1 MARDFRTLK
10 DKLEIYFFNS
20 QEKMIKTVEDYLAQN
35 PNQVSNIYNLSM
47 TDERIRDYATNRDLL
62 KKYNNFAGFD
72 PNSPL
77 SIAEQYSYEQLKMF
91 SDMPLLSEVIKK
103 FDIIKRGLDLGG
115 DFDTSKIK
123 FTSLPRGVFNFGLA
137 SKGLIRKMEFYDV
150 ETKEVIDEKIVKEEV
165 LNSIKIFY
173 YLKSG
178 AKHFVRKQQKG
189 TMLVKDNFSDVEV
202 KYDENQKIWLPYK
215 DGKVFNGKGKNM
227 LKYSTTTKK
236 VYMYR
241 EKLGGGVS
249 PYVDLF
255 VGVNGLENL
264 DTENMLAKN
273 LSAFIVADILEK
285 AGVKV
290 RIYGLRTY
298 KDAVTNSSGTKYLED
313 TRTVFIAFSLKEY
326 GEQIDFGR
334 LASFTSDKRFFRVN
348 MWRIASALR
357 KMQTGEFRKGN
368 GISLYGG
375 EDDLYNS
382 FAIFKNWVFNKK
394 GTVDF
399 DTKINDKNLM
409 ILSGLP
415 KVDGEDKLTGKNA
428 DRTFRKIEQEVY
440 RTLDYVGMLLTKNP
454 KSFVGKVYKREKDN
468 PKYYDAKKQV
478 REYLEN
484 LITSNLT
491 IVPQFDLKDKDSDE
505 NKFSTPL
512 NEVPRITERTNE
524 LIDVINNVII

>member
-1 MARDFRTLK
+1 MPRDFRTLK

-20 QEKMIKTVEDYLAQN
+20 QEQMIRSVEDYLAQH
-35 PNQVSNIYNLSM
+35 PNEVSSINSQGTTDDNIRANASFYGYDRNSSM
-47 TDERIRDYATNRDLL
+47 
-62 KKYNNFAGFD
+62 
-72 PNSPL
+72 
-77 SIAEQYSYEQLKMF
+77 SIAEQYSYDQLKMF
-91 SDMPLLSEVIKK
+91 SDMPLLSEAIKK
-103 FDIIKRGLDLGG
+103 FEIIKRGLDLGG
-115 DFDTSKIK
+115 DFDASKIK

-137 SKGLIRKMEFYDV
+137 SKGLIRKTEFFDV
-150 ETKEVIDEKIVKEEV
+150 ENNQVIDEKIVREET
-165 LNSIKIFY
+165 LNNLKIYY

-178 AKHFVRKQQKG
+178 VKHSVRKQQEG
-189 TMLVKDNFSDVEV
+189 TMLVKDNFLDVV
-202 KYDENQKIWLPYK
+202 VNYDENQKIWLPYK
-215 DGKVFNGKGKNM
+215 DGKIFNGKGKNM
-227 LKYSTTTKK
+227 LKFSTTTKK

-255 VGVNGLENL
+255 VGVNGLEDL

-298 KDAVTNSSGTKYLED
+298 VDERERLSSGRIVDKD
-313 TRTVFIAFSLKEY
+313 QAVFIAYAIKEY

-348 MWRIASALR
+348 LWRIASALR
-357 KMQTGEFRKGN
+357 KKETGEYRKGKAY
-368 GISLYGG
+368 SLYGG
-375 EDDLYNS
+375 DDDLYNAFS
-382 FAIFKNWVFNKK
+382 MFKNWVFNKK
-394 GTVDF
+394 GTLQF

-409 ILSGLP
+409 VLSGLP
-415 KVDGEDKLTGKNA
+415 TVDKNDKLTGVNA
-428 DRTFRKIEQEVY
+428 DRTFRKIQKEVY

-454 KSFVGKVYKREKDN
+454 KAFVGKIYKREKDT
-468 PKYYDAKKQV
+468 PTQVQYYSDVKREV
-478 REYLEN
+478 RDYLEG

-491 IVPQFDLKDKDSDE
+491 IVPQYDLADKDSTD
-505 NKFSTPL
+505 NRFSTPL

-524 LIDVINNVII
+524 LIDFINNVIV

>member
-10 DKLEIYFFNS
+10 DRLEIYFFNS

-35 PNQVSNIYNLSM
+35 PNQVNSINSSGTTDQTIRGDASFYGYN
-47 TDERIRDYATNRDLL
+47 R
-62 KKYNNFAGFD
+62 
-72 PNSPL
+72 NSPL
-77 SIAEQYSYEQLKMF
+77 TLEQQYSYDQLKMF
-91 SDMPLLSEVIKK
+91 SDMPLLSEAIEK

-115 DFDTSKIK
+115 DFDASKIK

-137 SKGLIRKMEFYDV
+137 SKGLIRKTEFFDV
-150 ETKEVIDEKIVKEEV
+150 ETNQVIDEKIVKEEE
-165 LNSIKIFY
+165 LNNIKIFY

-178 AKHFVRKQQKG
+178 TKHFVRKQQKG
-189 TMLVKDNFSDVEV
+189 TMLVKDNFLDVEV
-202 KYDENQKIWLPYK
+202 NYDENQKIWLPYK
-215 DGKVFNGKGKNM
+215 DGKIFNGKGKNM
-227 LKYSTTTKK
+227 LSYSTTTKK

-255 VGVNGLENL
+255 VSVNGLKDL

-290 RIYGLRTY
+290 RIYGLRSY
-298 KDAVTNSSGTKYLED
+298 KDAVLNSSRRAYLDD
-313 TRTVFIAFSLKEY
+313 TQTVLIAYAIKEY

-348 MWRIASALR
+348 LWRIASALR
-357 KMQTGEFRKGN
+357 KMETGNYKEGK

-375 EDDLYNS
+375 DDDLYNA
-382 FAIFKNWVFNKK
+382 FTMFKNWVFNQK
-394 GTVDF
+394 GTLKF

-409 ILSGLP
+409 VLSGLP
-415 KVDGEDKLTGKNA
+415 TVDSNDKLTGRNA
-428 DRTFRKIEQEVY
+428 DRTFRKIEKEVY

-454 KSFVGKVYKREKDN
+454 KAFVGKIYKREKDTPKIEAFYSN
-468 PKYYDAKKQV
+468 PKQEI

-484 LITSNLT
+484 LIRSNLT
-491 IVPQFDLKDKDSDE
+491 IVPQYDLVDRDSPD
-505 NKFSTPL
+505 NRFSTPL

-524 LIDVINNVII
+524 LIDVINNVIV

>member
-1 MARDFRTLK
+1 MGRDFRTLK

-20 QEKMIKTVEDYLAQN
+20 QEKMIKTVEDYLAQH
-35 PNQVSNIYNLSM
+35 PNEVNSINRQGTTDDNIRGDASFYGYDQNSALSL
-47 TDERIRDYATNRDLL
+47 T
-62 KKYNNFAGFD
+62 
-72 PNSPL
+72 
-77 SIAEQYSYEQLKMF
+77 EQYSYDQLKMF
-91 SDMPLLSEVIKK
+91 SDMPLLTDAINK

-115 DFDTSKIK
+115 DFDASKIK

-137 SKGLIRKMEFYDV
+137 SKGLIRKTEFYDV
-150 ETKEVIDEKIVKEEV
+150 ESKEVIDEKIVKQEE
-165 LNSIKIFY
+165 LNNIVIFY
-173 YLKSG
+173 YLRSG
-178 AKHFVRKQQKG
+178 TKHFVRKQQKG
-189 TMLVKDNFSDVEV
+189 TMLVKDNFLDVEV
-202 KYDENQKIWLPYK
+202 NFDEKQKIWLPYK
-215 DGKVFNGKGKNM
+215 NGKVFNGKGKNM
-227 LKYSTTTKK
+227 LSYSTTTKK

-255 VGVNGLENL
+255 VGVNGLQNL

-298 KDAVTNSSGTKYLED
+298 TDNTNYPNV
-313 TRTVFIAFSLKEY
+313 VFIAYALKEY

-348 MWRIASALR
+348 LWRIASALR
-357 KMQTGEFRKGN
+357 KMETGDYKEGK

-375 EDDLYNS
+375 SDDLYNS
-382 FAIFKNWVFNKK
+382 FTMFKNWVFNKK
-394 GTVDF
+394 GTVQF

-409 ILSGLP
+409 VLSGLP
-415 KVDGEDKLTGKNA
+415 SVDSDDRLTGQNA
-428 DRTFRKIEQEVY
+428 DETFKKIEQEVY

-454 KSFVGKVYKREKDN
+454 KAFVGKIYKREKDN
-468 PKYYDAKKQV
+468 PRYYNAKTQIK
-478 REYLEN
+478 EYLEN

-491 IVPQFDLKDKDSDE
+491 IVPQYDLNDRDSPD
-505 NKFSTPL
+505 NRFSTPL

-524 LIDVINNVII
+524 LIDVINNVIV

>member
-1 MARDFRTLK
+1 MGRDFRTLK

-20 QEKMIKTVEDYLAQN
+20 QEKMIKTVEDYLAQH
-35 PNQVSNIYNLSM
+35 PNEVNSINRQGTTDDNIRGDASFYGYDQNSALSL
-47 TDERIRDYATNRDLL
+47 T
-62 KKYNNFAGFD
+62 
-72 PNSPL
+72 
-77 SIAEQYSYEQLKMF
+77 EQYSYDQLKMF
-91 SDMPLLSEVIKK
+91 SDMPLLTDAINK

-115 DFDTSKIK
+115 DFDASKIK

-137 SKGLIRKMEFYDV
+137 SKGLIRKTEFYDV
-150 ETKEVIDEKIVKEEV
+150 ESKEVIDEKIVKQEE
-165 LNSIKIFY
+165 LNNIVIFY
-173 YLKSG
+173 YLRSG
-178 AKHFVRKQQKG
+178 TKHFVRKQQKG
-189 TMLVKDNFSDVEV
+189 TMLVKDNFLDVEV
-202 KYDENQKIWLPYK
+202 NFDEKQKIWLPYK
-215 DGKVFNGKGKNM
+215 NGKVFNGKGKNM
-227 LKYSTTTKK
+227 LSYSTTTKK

-255 VGVNGLENL
+255 VGVNGLQNL

-298 KDAVTNSSGTKYLED
+298 TDNTNYPNV
-313 TRTVFIAFSLKEY
+313 VFIAYALKEY

-348 MWRIASALR
+348 LWRIASALR
-357 KMQTGEFRKGN
+357 KMETGDYKEGK

-375 EDDLYNS
+375 SDDLYNS
-382 FAIFKNWVFNKK
+382 FTMFKNWVFNKK
-394 GTVDF
+394 GTVQF

-409 ILSGLP
+409 VLSGLP
-415 KVDGEDKLTGKNA
+415 SVDSDDRLTGQNA
-428 DRTFRKIEQEVY
+428 DETFKKIEQEVY

-454 KSFVGKVYKREKDN
+454 KAFVGKIYKREKDN
-468 PKYYDAKKQV
+468 PRYYNAKTQIK
-478 REYLEN
+478 EYLEN

-491 IVPQFDLKDKDSDE
+491 IVPQYDLTNLDSPD
-505 NKFSTPL
+505 NRFSTPL
-512 NEVPRITERTNE
+512 NEVPRITERTDE
-524 LIDVINNVII
+524 LIEVINNVIK

>member
-10 DKLEIYFFNS
+10 DNLEIYFFNS

-35 PNQVSNIYNLSM
+35 PNQVDRINEEGTNDDNIRYQP
-47 TDERIRDYATNRDLL
+47 DFYG
-62 KKYNNFAGFD
+62 YD
-72 PNSPL
+72 PNSAL
-77 SIAEQYSYEQLKMF
+77 SLAEQYSYDQLKMF
-91 SDMPLLSEVIKK
+91 SDMPLLTDAINK

-115 DFDTSKIK
+115 DFDASKIK

-137 SKGLIRKMEFYDV
+137 SKGLIRKTEFYDV
-150 ETKEVIDEKIVKEEV
+150 ERKEVIDEKIVKQEE
-165 LNSIKIFY
+165 LNNIVIFY
-173 YLKSG
+173 YLRSG
-178 AKHFVRKQQKG
+178 VKHFVRKQQKG
-189 TMLVKDNFSDVEV
+189 TMLVKDNFLDVEV
-202 KYDENQKIWLPYK
+202 NYDENQKIWLPYK
-215 DGKVFNGKGKNM
+215 DGKIFNGKGKNM
-227 LKYSTTTKK
+227 LSYSTTTKK

-255 VGVNGLENL
+255 VGVNGLQNL

-298 KDAVTNSSGTKYLED
+298 TDDDDV
-313 TRTVFIAFSLKEY
+313 VFIAYALKEY

-348 MWRIASALR
+348 LWRIASTLR
-357 KMQTGEFRKGN
+357 KMETGSYKQGK

-375 EDDLYNS
+375 SDDLYNS
-382 FAIFKNWVFNKK
+382 FTMFKNWVFNKK
-394 GTVDF
+394 GTVQF

-409 ILSGLP
+409 VLSGLP
-415 KVDGEDKLTGKNA
+415 SVDSNDRLTGRNA
-428 DRTFRKIEQEVY
+428 DDTFKKIEQEVY

-454 KSFVGKVYKREKDN
+454 KAFVGKIYKREKDN
-468 PKYYDAKKQV
+468 PRYYDAKTQIT
-478 REYLEN
+478 EYLEN

-491 IVPQFDLKDKDSDE
+491 IVPQYDLTDQNSPE
-505 NKFSTPL
+505 NRFSTPL

-524 LIDVINNVII
+524 LIDVINNVIV

>member
-1 MARDFRTLK
+1 
-10 DKLEIYFFNS
+10 
-20 QEKMIKTVEDYLAQN
+20 
-35 PNQVSNIYNLSM
+35 
-47 TDERIRDYATNRDLL
+47 
-62 KKYNNFAGFD
+62 
-72 PNSPL
+72 
-77 SIAEQYSYEQLKMF
+77 
-91 SDMPLLSEVIKK
+91 
-103 FDIIKRGLDLGG
+103 LDLGG
-115 DFDTSKIK
+115 DFDASKIK

-137 SKGLIRKMEFYDV
+137 SKGLIRKKEFYDV
-150 ETKEVIDEKIVKEEV
+150 ERNEIIDEKIVKEEK
-165 LNSIKIFY
+165 LNNIKIFY
-173 YLKSG
+173 YLRNG

-189 TMLVKDNFSDVEV
+189 TMLVKDNFLDVEV
-202 KYDENQKIWLPYK
+202 NYDENQKIWLPYK

-227 LKYSTTTKK
+227 LSYSTTTKK

-255 VGVNGLENL
+255 VGVNGLQDL

-298 KDAVTNSSGTKYLED
+298 TDRGSNPNA
-313 TRTVFIAFSLKEY
+313 VFIAYAIKEY

-348 MWRIASALR
+348 LWRIASTLR
-357 KMQTGEFRKGN
+357 KMVTGDYKEGK

-375 EDDLYNS
+375 DDDLYNAFS
-382 FAIFKNWVFNKK
+382 MFKNWVFNQK
-394 GTVDF
+394 GTVEF

-415 KVDGEDKLTGKNA
+415 TVDSSDKLTGRNA
-428 DRTFRKIEQEVY
+428 DRTFRKIQKEVY

-454 KSFVGKVYKREKDN
+454 KAFVGKIYKREKDTPTQVQYYSD
-468 PKYYDAKKQV
+468 PKTEV
-478 REYLEN
+478 RDYLEG
-484 LITSNLT
+484 LIRSNLT
-491 IVPQFDLKDKDSDE
+491 IVPQYDLVDKDSPD
-505 NKFSTPL
+505 NRFSTPL
-512 NEVPRITERTNE
+512 NEEPRIKERTDE
-524 LIDVINNVII
+524 LIDVINNVIV

>member
-10 DKLEIYFFNS
+10 DRLEIYFFNS
-20 QEKMIKTVEDYLAQN
+20 QEKMIRTVEDYLAQN
-35 PNQVSNIYNLSM
+35 PNQVN
-47 TDERIRDYATNRDLL
+47 RINETGTNDDSIR
-62 KKYNNFAGFD
+62 FD
-72 PNSPL
+72 PTFYGYNPNSAM
-77 SIAEQYSYEQLKMF
+77 SIQEQYSYDQLRMF
-91 SDMPLLSEVIKK
+91 SDMPLLTDAIQK

-115 DFDTSKIK
+115 DFDASKIK

-137 SKGLIRKMEFYDV
+137 SKGLIRKKEFYDV
-150 ETKEVIDEKIVKEEV
+150 ERNEIIDEKIVKEEK
-165 LNSIKIFY
+165 LNNIKIFY
-173 YLKSG
+173 YLRNG

-189 TMLVKDNFSDVEV
+189 TMLVKDNFLDVEV
-202 KYDENQKIWLPYK
+202 NYDENQKIWLPYK

-227 LKYSTTTKK
+227 LSYSTTTKK

-255 VGVNGLENL
+255 VGVNGLQDL

-298 KDAVTNSSGTKYLED
+298 TDRGSNPNA
-313 TRTVFIAFSLKEY
+313 VFIAYAIKEY

-348 MWRIASALR
+348 LWRIASTLR
-357 KMQTGEFRKGN
+357 KMVTGDYKEGK

-375 EDDLYNS
+375 DDDLYNAFS
-382 FAIFKNWVFNKK
+382 MFKNWVFNQK
-394 GTVDF
+394 GTVEF

-415 KVDGEDKLTGKNA
+415 TVDSSDKLTGRNA
-428 DRTFRKIEQEVY
+428 DRTFRKIQKEVY

-454 KSFVGKVYKREKDN
+454 KAFVGKIYKREKDTPTQVQYYSD
-468 PKYYDAKKQV
+468 PKTEV
-478 REYLEN
+478 RDYLEG
-484 LITSNLT
+484 LIRSNLT
-491 IVPQFDLKDKDSDE
+491 IVPQYDLVDKDSPD
-505 NKFSTPL
+505 NRFSTPL
-512 NEVPRITERTNE
+512 NEEPRIRERTDE
-524 LIDVINNVII
+524 LIDVINNVIV

>member
-10 DKLEIYFFNS
+10 DKLEIYFYNS
-20 QEKMIKTVEDYLAQN
+20 QEKMIRTVEDYLAQN
-35 PNQVSNIYNLSM
+35 PNQVNRINETG
-47 TDERIRDYATNRDLL
+47 TDDDSIR
-62 KKYNNFAGFD
+62 FD
-72 PNSPL
+72 PTFYGYNSNSPM
-77 SIAEQYSYEQLKMF
+77 SIQEQYSYDQLRMF
-91 SDMPLLSEVIKK
+91 SDMPLLTDAIQK
-103 FDIIKRGLDLGG
+103 FEIIKRGLDLGG
-115 DFDTSKIK
+115 DFDASKIK

-137 SKGLIRKMEFYDV
+137 SKGLIRKKEFYDV
-150 ETKEVIDEKIVKEEV
+150 ERNEIIDEKIVKEEK
-165 LNSIKIFY
+165 LNNIKIFY
-173 YLKSG
+173 YLRNG

-189 TMLVKDNFSDVEV
+189 TMLVKDNFLDVEV
-202 KYDENQKIWLPYK
+202 NYDENQKIWLPYK

-227 LKYSTTTKK
+227 LSYSTTTKK

-255 VGVNGLENL
+255 VGVNGLQDL

-298 KDAVTNSSGTKYLED
+298 TDRGNNPNA
-313 TRTVFIAFSLKEY
+313 VFIAYAIKEY

-348 MWRIASALR
+348 LWRIASTLR
-357 KMQTGEFRKGN
+357 KMVTGDYKEGK

-375 EDDLYNS
+375 DDDLYNAFS
-382 FAIFKNWVFNKK
+382 MFKNWVFNQK
-394 GTVDF
+394 GTVEF

-415 KVDGEDKLTGKNA
+415 TVDSSDKLTGRNA
-428 DRTFRKIEQEVY
+428 DRTFRKIQKEVY

-454 KSFVGKVYKREKDN
+454 KAFVGKIYKREKDTPTQVQYYSD
-468 PKYYDAKKQV
+468 PKTEV
-478 REYLEN
+478 RDYLEG
-484 LITSNLT
+484 LIRSNLT
-491 IVPQFDLKDKDSDE
+491 IVPQYDLVDKDSPD
-505 NKFSTPL
+505 NRFSTPL
-512 NEVPRITERTNE
+512 NEEPRIKERTDE
-524 LIDVINNVII
+524 LIDVINNVIV

>member
-20 QEKMIKTVEDYLAQN
+20 QEQMMRTVEDYLAQN
-35 PNQVSNIYNLSM
+35 PNQVNRINQEGTSDSNILGDANFYGYN
-47 TDERIRDYATNRDLL
+47 R
-62 KKYNNFAGFD
+62 
-72 PNSPL
+72 NSPL
-77 SIAEQYSYEQLKMF
+77 SIAEQYSYDQLRMF
-91 SDMPLLSEVIKK
+91 SDMPLLSQAINKFEVIKK
-103 FDIIKRGLDLGG
+103 GLDLGG
-115 DFDTSKIK
+115 DFDSSKIK

-137 SKGLIRKMEFYDV
+137 SKGLIRKAEFFDV
-150 ETKEVIDEKIVKEEV
+150 ERNEVIDEKIVREEK
-165 LNSIKIFY
+165 LNNNKIFY
-173 YLKSG
+173 YLRSG

-189 TMLVKDNFSDVEV
+189 TMLVKENFLGVEV
-202 KYDENQKIWLPYK
+202 NYDENQKIWLPYK
-215 DGKVFNGKGKNM
+215 DGKVFNGSGVNM

-255 VGVNGLENL
+255 VGVNGLQDL

-298 KDAVTNSSGTKYLED
+298 IDDENNPDA
-313 TRTVFIAFSLKEY
+313 VFIAYAIKEY
-326 GEQIDFGR
+326 GEAIDFGR

-357 KMQTGEFRKGN
+357 KMESGN
-368 GISLYGG
+368 YKAGKGISLYGG
-375 EDDLYNS
+375 DDDLYNA
-382 FAIFKNWVFNKK
+382 FTMFKNWVFNKK
-394 GTVDF
+394 GTVKF

-409 ILSGLP
+409 VLSGLP
-415 KVDGEDKLTGKNA
+415 RVTASDKLTGANA
-428 DRTFRKIEQEVY
+428 DRTFRKIEAEVY

-454 KSFVGKVYKREKDN
+454 KSFVAKIYKREKET
-468 PKYYDAKKQV
+468 PKLVQYRSDPKTEI
-478 REYLEN
+478 RDYLEG
-484 LITSNLT
+484 LIRSNLT
-491 IVPQFDLKDKDSDE
+491 IVPQYDLVDKDSPD
-505 NKFSTPL
+505 NRFSTPL

-524 LIDVINNVII
+524 LIEVINNVVV

>member
-20 QEKMIKTVEDYLAQN
+20 QEQMMRTVEDYLTQN
-35 PNQVSNIYNLSM
+35 PNQVNLINEQGTTDSSIRYN
-47 TDERIRDYATNRDLL
+47 A
-62 KKYNNFAGFD
+62 NFYGYD
-72 PNSPL
+72 PNSAL
-77 SIAEQYSYEQLKMF
+77 SIAEQYAYDQLKMF
-91 SDMPLLSEVIKK
+91 SDMPLLTEAIEK

-115 DFDTSKIK
+115 DFDASKIK

-137 SKGLIRKMEFYDV
+137 SKGLIRKVEFFDV
-150 ETKEVIDEKIVKEEV
+150 ERNEVIDEKIVKEEK
-165 LNSIKIFY
+165 LNNNKVFY
-173 YLKSG
+173 YLRNGSKN
-178 AKHFVRKQQKG
+178 FVRKQQKG
-189 TMLVKDNFSDVEV
+189 TMLVKDNFLDVLVE
-202 KYDENQKIWLPYK
+202 YNENQKIWLPYK
-215 DGKVFNGKGKNM
+215 DGKVFNGKGENM

-255 VGVNGLENL
+255 VGVNGLEDL

-298 KDAVTNSSGTKYLED
+298 VDGRERLSSGRIVDKD
-313 TRTVFIAFSLKEY
+313 QAVFIAYAIKEY

-348 MWRIASALR
+348 LWRIASALR
-357 KMQTGEFRKGN
+357 KKETGEYRKGKAY
-368 GISLYGG
+368 SLYGG
-375 EDDLYNS
+375 DDDLYNAFS
-382 FAIFKNWVFNKK
+382 MFKNWIFNQK
-394 GTVDF
+394 GTVKL

-409 ILSGLP
+409 VLSGLP
-415 KVDGEDKLTGKNA
+415 SVTAEDRLTGVNA
-428 DRTFRKIEQEVY
+428 DATFKKIEEEVY

-454 KSFVGKVYKREKDN
+454 KAFVGKIYNREKNN
-468 PKYYDAKKQV
+468 PKYYDAKQQV
-478 REYLEN
+478 RNYLEG
-484 LITSNLT
+484 LITTNLT
-491 IVPQFDLKDKDSDE
+491 VVPQYDTDPTSSE
-505 NKFSTPL
+505 NRFSTPL
-512 NEVPRITERTNE
+512 NEIPRITERTNE
-524 LIDVINNVII
+524 LIDVINNVIV

>member
-35 PNQVSNIYNLSM
+35 PNQVNRINDEG
-47 TDERIRDYATNRDLL
+47 TDDDSIRYQPDFYG
-62 KKYNNFAGFD
+62 YD
-72 PNSPL
+72 PNSAL
-77 SIAEQYSYEQLKMF
+77 SLAEQYTYDQLKMF
-91 SDMPLLSEVIKK
+91 SDMPLLTDAINK

-115 DFDTSKIK
+115 DFDASKIK

-137 SKGLIRKMEFYDV
+137 SKGLIRKTEFYDV
-150 ETKEVIDEKIVKEEV
+150 ERKEVIDEKIVKQEE
-165 LNSIKIFY
+165 LNNIVIFY
-173 YLKSG
+173 YLRSG

-189 TMLVKDNFSDVEV
+189 TMLVKDNFLDVEV
-202 KYDENQKIWLPYK
+202 NFDENQKIWLPYK
-215 DGKVFNGKGKNM
+215 DGKIFNGKGKNM
-227 LKYSTTTKK
+227 LSYSTTTKK

-255 VGVNGLENL
+255 VGVNGLQNL

-298 KDAVTNSSGTKYLED
+298 TDDDDV
-313 TRTVFIAFSLKEY
+313 VFIAYALKEY

-348 MWRIASALR
+348 LWRIASTLR
-357 KMQTGEFRKGN
+357 KMETGSYKQGK

-375 EDDLYNS
+375 SDDLYNS
-382 FAIFKNWVFNKK
+382 FTMFKNWVFNKK
-394 GTVDF
+394 GTVQF

-409 ILSGLP
+409 VLSGLP
-415 KVDGEDKLTGKNA
+415 TVDSSDRLTGRNA
-428 DRTFRKIEQEVY
+428 DETFKKIEQEVY

-454 KSFVGKVYKREKDN
+454 KAFVGKIYKREKDN
-468 PKYYDAKKQV
+468 PRYYDAKRQIK
-478 REYLEN
+478 EYLEN

-491 IVPQFDLKDKDSDE
+491 IVPQYDLADKDSPE
-505 NKFSTPL
+505 NRFSTPL

-524 LIDVINNVII
+524 LIDVINNVIV

>member
-1 MARDFRTLK
+1 MPRDFRTLK
-10 DKLEIYFFNS
+10 DRLEIYFFNS
-20 QEKMIKTVEDYLAQN
+20 QEQMMRTVEEYLAQN
-35 PNQVSNIYNLSM
+35 PNQVNSINSSSTTDQTIRGDASFYGYN
-47 TDERIRDYATNRDLL
+47 R
-62 KKYNNFAGFD
+62 
-72 PNSPL
+72 NSPL
-77 SIAEQYSYEQLKMF
+77 TLEQQYSYDQLKMF
-91 SDMPLLSEVIKK
+91 SDMPLLSEAIEK

-115 DFDTSKIK
+115 DFDASKIK

-137 SKGLIRKMEFYDV
+137 SKGLIRKTEFFDV
-150 ETKEVIDEKIVKEEV
+150 ETNQVIDEKIVKEEE
-165 LNSIKIFY
+165 LNNIKIFY

-178 AKHFVRKQQKG
+178 TKHFVRKQQEG
-189 TMLVKDNFSDVEV
+189 TILVKDNFSDVEV
-202 KYDENQKIWLPYK
+202 NYEENQKIWLPYK
-215 DGKVFNGKGKNM
+215 DGKIFNGKGKNM
-227 LKYSTTTKK
+227 LKFSTTTKK

-255 VGVNGLENL
+255 VGVNGLSTL

-290 RIYGLRTY
+290 RIYGLRSY
-298 KDAVTNSSGTKYLED
+298 KDAVLNSSGRAYLDD
-313 TRTVFIAFSLKEY
+313 TQTVLIPYAIKEY

-348 MWRIASALR
+348 LWRIASALR
-357 KMQTGEFRKGN
+357 KMETGNYGDGK

-375 EDDLYNS
+375 NDDLYNS
-382 FAIFKNWVFNKK
+382 FTMFKNWVFNNK
-394 GTVDF
+394 GSINF
-399 DTKINDKNLM
+399 DTKITDKNLM

-415 KVDGEDKLTGKNA
+415 TVDESDKLTGRNA
-428 DRTFRKIEQEVY
+428 DRTFRKIEAEVY

-454 KSFVGKVYKREKDN
+454 KTFVGKIYKREKDKPIYSN
-468 PKYYDAKKQV
+468 PKQQIRD
-478 REYLEN
+478 YLEN
-484 LITSNLT
+484 LIRTNLT
-491 IVPQFDLKDKDSDE
+491 IVPQYNLTDKDSPD
-505 NKFSTPL
+505 NRFSTPL

>member
-10 DKLEIYFFNS
+10 DNLEIYFFNS

-35 PNQVSNIYNLSM
+35 PNQVDRINEEG
-47 TDERIRDYATNRDLL
+47 TDDDSIRYQPDFYG
-62 KKYNNFAGFD
+62 YD
-72 PNSPL
+72 PNSAL
-77 SIAEQYSYEQLKMF
+77 SLAEQYSYDQLKMF
-91 SDMPLLSEVIKK
+91 SDMPLLTNAINK

-115 DFDTSKIK
+115 DFDASKIK

-137 SKGLIRKMEFYDV
+137 SKGLIRKTEFYDV
-150 ETKEVIDEKIVKEEV
+150 ERKEVIDEKIVKQEE
-165 LNSIKIFY
+165 LNNIVIFY
-173 YLKSG
+173 YLRSG
-178 AKHFVRKQQKG
+178 VKHFVRKQQKG
-189 TMLVKDNFSDVEV
+189 TMLVKDNFLDVEV

-215 DGKVFNGKGKNM
+215 DGKIFNGKGKNM
-227 LKYSTTTKK
+227 LSYSTTTKK

-255 VGVNGLENL
+255 VGVNGLQNL

-298 KDAVTNSSGTKYLED
+298 TDDDEV
-313 TRTVFIAFSLKEY
+313 VFIAYALKEY

-348 MWRIASALR
+348 LWRIASALR
-357 KMQTGEFRKGN
+357 KMETGSYKG
-368 GISLYGG
+368 GKGVSLYGG
-375 EDDLYNS
+375 SDDLYNS
-382 FAIFKNWVFNKK
+382 FTMFKNWVFNKK
-394 GTVDF
+394 GTVQF

-409 ILSGLP
+409 VLSGLP
-415 KVDGEDKLTGKNA
+415 TVSSSDRLTGRNA
-428 DRTFRKIEQEVY
+428 DETFKKIEQEVY

-454 KSFVGKVYKREKDN
+454 KAFVGKIYKREKDN
-468 PKYYDAKKQV
+468 PRYYDAKSQVKQ
-478 REYLEN
+478 YLQN

-491 IVPQFDLKDKDSDE
+491 IVPQYDLKDQNSPD
-505 NKFSTPL
+505 NRFSTPL

-524 LIDVINNVII
+524 LIDVINNVIV

>member
-35 PNQVSNIYNLSM
+35 PNQVDRINDEG
-47 TDERIRDYATNRDLL
+47 TDDDSIRYQPDFYG
-62 KKYNNFAGFD
+62 YD
-72 PNSPL
+72 PNSAL
-77 SIAEQYSYEQLKMF
+77 SLTEQYSYDELKMF
-91 SDMPLLSEVIKK
+91 SDMPLLTDAINK

-115 DFDTSKIK
+115 DFDASKIK

-137 SKGLIRKMEFYDV
+137 SKGLIRKTEFYDV
-150 ETKEVIDEKIVKEEV
+150 ERKEVIDEKIVKQEE
-165 LNSIKIFY
+165 LNNIVIFY
-173 YLKSG
+173 YLRSG

-189 TMLVKDNFSDVEV
+189 TMLVKDNFLDVDV
-202 KYDENQKIWLPYK
+202 NYDENQKIWLPYK
-215 DGKVFNGKGKNM
+215 NGKVFNGSGKNM
-227 LKYSTTTKK
+227 LSYSTTTKK
-236 VYMYR
+236 GYMYR

-255 VGVNGLENL
+255 VGVNGLQNL

-298 KDAVTNSSGTKYLED
+298 NDNNNSPNV
-313 TRTVFIAFSLKEY
+313 VFIAYALKEY

-348 MWRIASALR
+348 LWRIASALR
-357 KMQTGEFRKGN
+357 KMETGSYKQGK

-375 EDDLYNS
+375 SDDLYNS
-382 FAIFKNWVFNKK
+382 FTMFKNWVFNKK
-394 GTVDF
+394 GTVQF

-409 ILSGLP
+409 VLSGLP
-415 KVDGEDKLTGKNA
+415 TVDSNDRLTGRNA
-428 DRTFRKIEQEVY
+428 DDTFKKIEQEVY

-454 KSFVGKVYKREKDN
+454 KAFVGKIYKREKDN
-468 PKYYDAKKQV
+468 PRYYDAKRQIK
-478 REYLEN
+478 EYLEN

-491 IVPQFDLKDKDSDE
+491 IVPQYDLVDRDSAE
-505 NKFSTPL
+505 NRFSTPL

-524 LIDVINNVII
+524 LIDVINNVIV

>member
-35 PNQVSNIYNLSM
+35 PNQVDRINDEG
-47 TDERIRDYATNRDLL
+47 TDDDRIRYQPDFYG
-62 KKYNNFAGFD
+62 YD
-72 PNSPL
+72 PNSAL
-77 SIAEQYSYEQLKMF
+77 SLTEQYSYDELKMF
-91 SDMPLLSEVIKK
+91 SDMPLLTDAINK

-115 DFDTSKIK
+115 DFDASKIK

-137 SKGLIRKMEFYDV
+137 SKGLIRKTEFYDV
-150 ETKEVIDEKIVKEEV
+150 ERKEVIDEKIVKQEE
-165 LNSIKIFY
+165 LNNIVIFY
-173 YLKSG
+173 YLRSG

-189 TMLVKDNFSDVEV
+189 TMLVKDNFLDVDV
-202 KYDENQKIWLPYK
+202 NYDENQKIWLPYK
-215 DGKVFNGKGKNM
+215 NGKVFNGSGKNM
-227 LKYSTTTKK
+227 LSYSTTTKK

-255 VGVNGLENL
+255 VGVNGLQNL

-298 KDAVTNSSGTKYLED
+298 TDQNNSPD
-313 TRTVFIAFSLKEY
+313 VVFIAYALKEY

-348 MWRIASALR
+348 LWRIASALR
-357 KMQTGEFRKGN
+357 KMETGSYKQGK

-375 EDDLYNS
+375 SDDLYNS
-382 FAIFKNWVFNKK
+382 FTMFKNWVFNKK
-394 GTVDF
+394 GTVQF

-409 ILSGLP
+409 VLSGLP
-415 KVDGEDKLTGKNA
+415 SVDSNDRLTGRNA
-428 DRTFRKIEQEVY
+428 DDTFKKIEQEVY

-454 KSFVGKVYKREKDN
+454 KAFVGKIYKREKDN
-468 PKYYDAKKQV
+468 PRYYDAKRQIK
-478 REYLEN
+478 EYLEN

-491 IVPQFDLKDKDSDE
+491 IVPQYDLTDQNSAE
-505 NKFSTPL
+505 NRFSTPL

-524 LIDVINNVII
+524 LIDVINNVIV

>member
-35 PNQVSNIYNLSM
+35 PNQVDRINEDG
-47 TDERIRDYATNRDLL
+47 TDDDSIRYQPDFYG
-62 KKYNNFAGFD
+62 YD
-72 PNSPL
+72 PNSAL
-77 SIAEQYSYEQLKMF
+77 SLVEQYSYDQLKMF
-91 SDMPLLSEVIKK
+91 SNMPLLTDAINK

-115 DFDTSKIK
+115 DFDASKIK

-137 SKGLIRKMEFYDV
+137 SKGLIRKTEFYDV
-150 ETKEVIDEKIVKEEV
+150 ERKEVIDEKIVKEEE
-165 LNSIKIFY
+165 LNNIKIFY
-173 YLKSG
+173 YVRG
-178 AKHFVRKQQKG
+178 GTKHFVRKQQKG
-189 TMLVKDNFSDVEV
+189 TMLVKDNFLDVEV
-202 KYDENQKIWLPYK
+202 NYDENQKIWLPYK
-215 DGKVFNGKGKNM
+215 DGKIFNGKGKNM
-227 LKYSTTTKK
+227 LSYSTTTKK

-255 VGVNGLENL
+255 VGVNGLQNL

-298 KDAVTNSSGTKYLED
+298 TDQDNSPNV
-313 TRTVFIAFSLKEY
+313 VFIAYALKEY

-348 MWRIASALR
+348 LWRIASALR
-357 KMQTGEFRKGN
+357 KMETGSYKQGK

-375 EDDLYNS
+375 SDDLYNS
-382 FAIFKNWVFNKK
+382 FTMFKNWVFNKK
-394 GTVDF
+394 GTVQF

-409 ILSGLP
+409 VLSGLP
-415 KVDGEDKLTGKNA
+415 SVDSNDRLTGRNA
-428 DRTFRKIEQEVY
+428 DDTFKKIEQEVY

-454 KSFVGKVYKREKDN
+454 KAFVGKIYKREKDN
-468 PKYYDAKKQV
+468 PKYYDAKRQVKQ
-478 REYLEN
+478 YLEN

-491 IVPQFDLKDKDSDE
+491 IVPQYDLTDQNSPD
-505 NKFSTPL
+505 NRFSTPL

-524 LIDVINNVII
+524 LIDVINNVIV

>member
-1 MARDFRTLK
+1 MPRDFRTLK
-10 DKLEIYFFNS
+10 DRLEIYLFNS
-20 QEKMIKTVEDYLAQN
+20 QEKMMRTVEEYLTQN
-35 PNQVSNIYNLSM
+35 PNQVNSINNSGTSDQKIRSDSTFYGYN
-47 TDERIRDYATNRDLL
+47 R
-62 KKYNNFAGFD
+62 
-72 PNSPL
+72 NSPL
-77 SIAEQYSYEQLKMF
+77 TLEQQYSYDQLKSF
-91 SDMPLLSEVIKK
+91 SDMPLLSEAIEK

-115 DFDTSKIK
+115 DFDASKIK

-137 SKGLIRKMEFYDV
+137 SKGLIRKTEFFDI
-150 ETKEVIDEKIVKEEV
+150 ETNQVIDEKIVKEET
-165 LNSIKIFY
+165 LNNLKVFY

-178 AKHFVRKQQKG
+178 TKHFVRKQQEG
-189 TMLVKDNFSDVEV
+189 TMLVKDNFIEV
-202 KYDENQKIWLPYK
+202 VVNYDENQKIWLPYK
-215 DGKVFNGKGKNM
+215 DGKIFNGKGKNM
-227 LKYSTTTKK
+227 LKFSTTTKK

-255 VGVNGLENL
+255 VGVNGLADL

-298 KDAVTNSSGTKYLED
+298 KDAILNSAGTAYLDD
-313 TRTVFIAFSLKEY
+313 TQTVLIAYAIKEY

-348 MWRIASALR
+348 LWRIASALR
-357 KMQTGEFRKGN
+357 KMETGNYGEGK

-375 EDDLYNS
+375 DDDLSNS
-382 FAIFKNWVFNKK
+382 FTMFKNWVFNQK
-394 GTVDF
+394 GSVKF

-415 KVDGEDKLTGKNA
+415 SVLSSDRLTGTNA
-428 DRTFRKIEQEVY
+428 DRTFRKIEAEVY

-454 KSFVGKVYKREKDN
+454 KTFVGKIYKREKDKPIYSD
-468 PKYYDAKKQV
+468 PKQQIRD
-478 REYLEN
+478 YLEN
-484 LITSNLT
+484 LIRTNLT
-491 IVPQFDLKDKDSDE
+491 IVPQYNLADKDSPD
-505 NKFSTPL
+505 NRFSTPL

>member
-35 PNQVSNIYNLSM
+35 PNQVNRINDEG
-47 TDERIRDYATNRDLL
+47 TDDDSIRYQPDFYG
-62 KKYNNFAGFD
+62 YD
-72 PNSPL
+72 PNSAL
-77 SIAEQYSYEQLKMF
+77 SLTEQYTYDQLKMF
-91 SDMPLLSEVIKK
+91 SDMPLLTDAINK

-115 DFDTSKIK
+115 DFDASKIK

-137 SKGLIRKMEFYDV
+137 SKGLIRKTEFYDV
-150 ETKEVIDEKIVKEEV
+150 ERKEVIDEKIVKQEE
-165 LNSIKIFY
+165 LNNIVIFY
-173 YLKSG
+173 YLRSG
-178 AKHFVRKQQKG
+178 TKHFVRKQQKG
-189 TMLVKDNFSDVEV
+189 TMLVKDNFLDVEV
-202 KYDENQKIWLPYK
+202 NFDENQKIWLPYK
-215 DGKVFNGKGKNM
+215 DGKIFNGKGKNM
-227 LKYSTTTKK
+227 LSYSTTTKK

-255 VGVNGLENL
+255 VGVNGLQNL

-298 KDAVTNSSGTKYLED
+298 TDDDDV
-313 TRTVFIAFSLKEY
+313 VFIAYALKEY

-348 MWRIASALR
+348 LWRIASTLR
-357 KMQTGEFRKGN
+357 KMETGSYKQGK

-375 EDDLYNS
+375 SDDLYNS
-382 FAIFKNWVFNKK
+382 FTMFKNWVFNKK
-394 GTVDF
+394 GTVQF

-409 ILSGLP
+409 VLSGLP
-415 KVDGEDKLTGKNA
+415 TVSSSDRLTGRNA
-428 DRTFRKIEQEVY
+428 DETFKKIEQEVY

-454 KSFVGKVYKREKDN
+454 KAFVGKIYKREKDN
-468 PKYYDAKKQV
+468 PRYYDAKRQIK
-478 REYLEN
+478 EYLEN

-491 IVPQFDLKDKDSDE
+491 IVPQYDLADRDSPE
-505 NKFSTPL
+505 NRFSTPL

-524 LIDVINNVII
+524 LIDVINNVIV

>member
-20 QEKMIKTVEDYLAQN
+20 QDKMIKTVEDYLAQN
-35 PNQVSNIYNLSM
+35 PNQVDSINDSG
-47 TDERIRDYATNRDLL
+47 TDDNSITGDPDFYG
-62 KKYNNFAGFD
+62 YD

-77 SIAEQYSYEQLKMF
+77 SLTEQYSYDQLKMF
-91 SDMPLLSEVIKK
+91 SDMPLLTQAIQK

-115 DFDTSKIK
+115 DFDASKIK

-150 ETKEVIDEKIVKEEV
+150 ETKEVIDEKVVKEEV
-165 LNSIKIFY
+165 LNNIKIFY

-202 KYDENQKIWLPYK
+202 KYDENQKVWLPYK
-215 DGKVFNGKGKNM
+215 DEKVFNGKGKNM

-255 VGVNGLENL
+255 VGVNGLQNL

-298 KDAVTNSSGTKYLED
+298 TD
-313 TRTVFIAFSLKEY
+313 TDSDPDVVFVAYAIKEY

-334 LASFTSDKRFFRVN
+334 LASFASDKRFFRVN
-348 MWRIASALR
+348 LWRIASALR
-357 KMQTGEFRKGN
+357 KMESGEYKEGKGR
-368 GISLYGG
+368 SLYGG
-375 EDDLYNS
+375 SDDLYNS
-382 FAIFKNWVFNKK
+382 FTMFKNWVFNKK
-394 GTVDF
+394 GTVKF

-409 ILSGLP
+409 VLSGLP
-415 KVDGEDKLTGKNA
+415 SVNSSDRLTGRNA
-428 DRTFRKIEQEVY
+428 DETFKKIEQEVY

-468 PKYYDAKKQV
+468 PRYYDAKKQV

-484 LITSNLT
+484 LIISNLT

-505 NKFSTPL
+505 NRFSTPL

>member
-1 MARDFRTLK
+1 
-10 DKLEIYFFNS
+10 
-20 QEKMIKTVEDYLAQN
+20 
-35 PNQVSNIYNLSM
+35 
-47 TDERIRDYATNRDLL
+47 
-62 KKYNNFAGFD
+62 
-72 PNSPL
+72 
-77 SIAEQYSYEQLKMF
+77 
-91 SDMPLLSEVIKK
+91 MPLLTDAINK

-115 DFDTSKIK
+115 DFDASKIK

-137 SKGLIRKMEFYDV
+137 SKGLIRKTEFYDV
-150 ETKEVIDEKIVKEEV
+150 ERKEVIDEKIVKQEE
-165 LNSIKIFY
+165 LNNIVIFY
-173 YLKSG
+173 YLRSG

-189 TMLVKDNFSDVEV
+189 TMLVKDNFLDVEV
-202 KYDENQKIWLPYK
+202 NYDENQKIWLPYK
-215 DGKVFNGKGKNM
+215 NGKVFNGSGKNM
-227 LKYSTTTKK
+227 LSYSTTTKK

-255 VGVNGLENL
+255 VGVNGLQNL

-298 KDAVTNSSGTKYLED
+298 NDNNNSPNV
-313 TRTVFIAFSLKEY
+313 VFIAYALKEY

-348 MWRIASALR
+348 LWRIASALR
-357 KMQTGEFRKGN
+357 KMETGSYKQGK

-375 EDDLYNS
+375 SDDLYNS
-382 FAIFKNWVFNKK
+382 FTMFKNWVFNKK
-394 GTVDF
+394 GTVQF

-409 ILSGLP
+409 VLSGLP
-415 KVDGEDKLTGKNA
+415 TVDSNDRLTGRNA
-428 DRTFRKIEQEVY
+428 DDTFKKIEQEVY

-454 KSFVGKVYKREKDN
+454 KAFVGKIYKREKDN
-468 PKYYDAKKQV
+468 PRYYDAKRQIK
-478 REYLEN
+478 EYLEN

-491 IVPQFDLKDKDSDE
+491 IVPQYDLVDRDSAE
-505 NKFSTPL
+505 NRFSTPL

-524 LIDVINNVII
+524 LIDVINNVIV

>member
-35 PNQVSNIYNLSM
+35 PNQVDRINEGGTDDDNIRY
-47 TDERIRDYATNRDLL
+47 DPDFYG
-62 KKYNNFAGFD
+62 YD
-72 PNSPL
+72 PNSAL
-77 SIAEQYSYEQLKMF
+77 SMAEQYSYDQLRMF
-91 SDMPLLSEVIKK
+91 SDMPLLTDAIQK

-115 DFDTSKIK
+115 DFDASKIK

-137 SKGLIRKMEFYDV
+137 SKGLIRKKEFYDV
-150 ETKEVIDEKIVKEEV
+150 EKKEIIDEKIVKEEE
-165 LNSIKIFY
+165 LNNIKIFY
-173 YLKSG
+173 YLRNG

-189 TMLVKDNFSDVEV
+189 TVLVKDNFLGVEV
-202 KYDENQKIWLPYK
+202 NYDENQKIWLPYK
-215 DGKVFNGKGKNM
+215 DGKVFNGEGKNM
-227 LKYSTTTKK
+227 LSYSTTTKK

-255 VGVNGLENL
+255 VGVNGLQNL

-298 KDAVTNSSGTKYLED
+298 IDRGGSPQAVL
-313 TRTVFIAFSLKEY
+313 IAYAIKEY

-348 MWRIASALR
+348 LWRIASALR
-357 KMQTGEFRKGN
+357 KMETGNYKEGK

-375 EDDLYNS
+375 DDDLYNA
-382 FAIFKNWVFNKK
+382 FTMFKNWVFNQK
-394 GTVDF
+394 GTLKF

-409 ILSGLP
+409 VLSGLP
-415 KVDGEDKLTGKNA
+415 TVDGNDKLTGRNA
-428 DRTFRKIEQEVY
+428 DRTFRKIEREVY

-454 KSFVGKVYKREKDN
+454 KAFVGKIYKREKDTPKIVQYYSN
-468 PKYYDAKKQV
+468 PKQEIRD
-478 REYLEN
+478 YLEG
-484 LITSNLT
+484 LIRSNLT
-491 IVPQFDLKDKDSDE
+491 IVPEYNTTDKDSPE
-505 NKFSTPL
+505 NIYSTPL

-524 LIDVINNVII
+524 LIDVINNVIV